1 MTAHGKTAPASL
13 KQTLDTR
20 HAADTP
26 VAFLNGNQALIRM
39 MLEQMRSD
47 AEAGLRTKAFVT
59 GYPGSPLG
67 SIDIALRQAKKTTEA
82 HGITHREAQN
92 EEFAVS
98 MLSGT
103 QMLDEHPH
111 PDVDG
116 VVGYWYGKGP
126 GLDRAGDA
134 LKHANFAG
142 TSRHG
147 AVVILSGE
155 DHEAK
160 SSTVPYQ
167 QDFSFEH
174 HGVPVLYPA
183 SIQEF
188 LDYGLHAA
196 AMSRYSGCWVALK
209 LVGTLCDG
217 GEVVRLHP
225 AGIPHRIPELEIAG
239 KPFAK
244 LANHR
249 FFPVTNVETERR
261 LYDERHAAVLA
272 YARANNLN
280 RIVRSSPGDRIGIIS
295 AGKSW
300 ADTLQALEDLGFDA
314 AQLQAQG
321 IRLAKVGLL
330 CPGDADFFREFAQG
344 LDTVI
349 VVEEKRDFLER
360 QVAAGIVGTTVGRLM
375 GKKDAAGERLFPIE
389 GGMTSDMVAERL
401 ARALVG
407 TVVLPQRGQARLQ
420 YLQQK
425 TAKRSTTLPARA
437 PNYCSGCP
445 HNVSTLLAPGQ
456 MAWGAPG
463 CHLFAALMDKPQKRV
478 EATTQLGGEGL
489 PWLGLAPYTSR
500 PHIVQN
506 VGDGSLFHSSYQ
518 NIRFAITTGANMTF
532 KLLINGVL
540 ANTGGQLA
548 VGASAIADLA
558 GRLIQDGATRVVL
571 VSKEPELYAK
581 LQLPTGL
588 VRRSPAELE
597 GTMKELSEVPGVT
610 IVIYDGACANE
621 KRRRQKRGLIAPT
634 SVFTFVNE
642 EVCENCGDC
651 GAKAN
656 CMSLQKVQTEF
667 GAKTQIHQS
676 TCNQDQA
683 CIQGECPSFVTVEV
697 EPGKGL
703 RKPAMPQIDVAT
715 IPAVE
720 LPKLNGPYHVYIP
733 GLGGSGVLTASAI
746 LAEAASM
753 HGLQVKTYDQTGAAQ
768 KWGAVLSSLILA
780 PADRPPLTNKVGIGK
795 ADLYLALDLLAA
807 VDANNLKCCDA
818 TRTRAVINSGVFPNG
833 DVIRDSRKTL
843 PVPELE
849 STVAAAAREGAAL
862 TLDARRIAESLFGDF
877 MMTNMVAIGAA
888 YQAGWLPIDVECIE
902 AAIALNGTQVEANTM
917 AFRAGR
923 LWVHAPQQ
931 LDAHD
936 TMRLR
941 PLADRTERLEAL
953 RAKGK
958 LHAFGSHDAQLA
970 KLPDAPREKVLL
982 RAVDLADYQDNAYAS
997 RYLERVTAVMQAEA
1011 AACGTAHDF
1020 EVTASVIDSLHKL
1033 MTYKDEYEVARLL
1046 TTSGFE
1052 QRVAALFSGSVRLR
1066 YNLQPPLARTLGLN
1080 GKVRMGGWMRP
1091 VLRGLATLKFLRGTA
1106 FDPFGSLIARR
1117 EERALIAWY
1126 EGVMREALALL
1137 DANNAASVAELL
1149 ALPMTIRGYEAV
1161 KSAAA
1166 VEAKAQADRLL
1177 YELKQP
1183 RTIPIQPVPLAA

>member
-1 MTAHGKTAPASL
+1 MTGSL
-13 KQTLDTR
+13 DAR
-20 HAADTP
+20 FEPDSP
-26 VAFLNGNQALIRM
+26 VAFLNGNHALIRM
-39 MLEQMRSD
+39 MTEQMRSD
-47 AEAGLRTKAFVT
+47 AAAGLRTKAFVT

-67 SIDIALRQAKKTTEA
+67 SIDIALRQARRTLDA
-82 HGITHREAQN
+82 HGITHRAAQN

-111 PDVDG
+111 PEVDG

-126 GLDRAGDA
+126 GLDRSGDV

-174 HGVPVLYPA
+174 HGMPVLYP
-183 SIQEF
+183 SCVQEF

-196 AMSRYSGCWVALK
+196 ALSRYSGCWVALK

-217 GEVVRLHP
+217 GEVVQLHP
-225 AGIPHRIPELEIAG
+225 AGITTRTPDLQIAG

-272 YARANNLN
+272 YSRANGLN
-280 RIVRSSPGDRIGIIS
+280 RIVRSSPEDRIGILS

-300 ADTLQALEDLGFDA
+300 ADTMQALEDLGLDA
-314 AQLQAQG
+314 RALEANG

-330 CPGDADFFREFAQG
+330 CPSDSTFFREFAEG
-344 LDTVI
+344 LESVI

-360 QVAAGIVGTTVGRLM
+360 QVAAGIVGTSVRALL
-375 GKKDAAGERLFPIE
+375 GKQDVDGTRLFPVE

-401 ARALVG
+401 GRVLARSI
-407 TVVLPQRGQARLQ
+407 TLPVRGRERVR

-425 TAKRSTTLPARA
+425 TVQRNPALPGRA

-478 EATTQLGGEGL
+478 EATTPLGGEGV

-506 VGDGSLFHSSYQ
+506 VGDGALFHSSYQ

-540 ANTGGQLA
+540 ANTGGQEA

-558 GRLIQDGATRVVL
+558 GRLLQDGASRVVL
-571 VSKEPELYAK
+571 VSKELAQYAK
-581 LQLPTGL
+581 VQLPAGL
-588 VRRSPAELE
+588 VRRSPDELE
-597 GTMKELSEVPGVT
+597 QSMKELSETQGVT
-610 IVIYDGACANE
+610 ILIYDGACANE
-621 KRRRQKRGLIAPT
+621 RRRRQKRGLLPAP

-656 CMSLQKVQTEF
+656 CMSLQKVPTEF

-703 RKPAMPQIDVAT
+703 RKPALPSIDAAGIPEIEPQALQ
-715 IPAVE
+715 A
-720 LPKLNGPYHVYIP
+720 PYHVYIP

-746 LAEAASM
+746 LAQAAAM
-753 HGLQVKTYDQTGAAQ
+753 QGLQVKTYDQTGASQ

-780 PADRPPLTNKVGIGK
+780 PADRPPHTNKVGIGK

-807 VDANNLKCCDA
+807 VDVSNLKCCDA
-818 TRTRAVINSGVFPNG
+818 ERTRSVINAGVFPNG
-833 DVIRDSRKTL
+833 EVIRDSRKAL
-843 PVPELE
+843 PTQELCE
-849 STVAAAAREGAAL
+849 TVAAAVREDGAL
-862 TLDARRIAESLFGDF
+862 TLDAQRIAEALFGDY

-888 YQAGWLPIDVECIE
+888 YQAGWLPIRAEWIE
-902 AAIALNGTQVEANTM
+902 AAIALNGTQVNANTT

-923 LWVHAPQQ
+923 LWVHAPERIQA
-931 LDAHD
+931 LG
-936 TMRLR
+936 TLRLQ
-941 PLADRTERLEAL
+941 PLADRTERLHAL
-953 RAKGK
+953 RSEGR
-958 LHAFGSHDAQLA
+958 LGELVAFEARLA
-970 KLPDAPREKVLL
+970 KLPTQLRDRVLL
-982 RAVDLADYQDNAYAS
+982 RSVDLADYQNMAYAV
-997 RYLERVTAVMQAEA
+997 RYLERVTSFVEAEA
-1011 AACGTAHDF
+1011 AARGERHAY
-1020 EVTASVIDSLHKL
+1020 EVTAAVADGLHK
-1033 MTYKDEYEVARLL
+1033 MMAYKDEYEVARLL
-1046 TTSGFE
+1046 TSSGFE
-1052 QRVAALFSGSVRLR
+1052 KRVADMFSGTVRLK
-1066 YNLQPPLARTLGLN
+1066 YNLQPPLARTLGLK
-1080 GKVRMGGWMRP
+1080 GKVRVGGWMYP
-1091 VLRGLATLKFLRGTA
+1091 MLKVLAALKVLRGTA
-1106 FDPFGSLIARR
+1106 LDPFGALQSRR
-1117 EERALIAWY
+1117 EERALLAWY
-1126 EGVMREALALL
+1126 ESVLAQGLELL
-1137 DANNAASVAELL
+1137 DGRNAAGVAELMR
-1149 ALPMTIRGYEAV
+1149 LPQAIRGYESV

-1166 VEAKAQADRLL
+1166 TEAKAEAQRLL
-1177 YELKQP
+1177 SGLKRP
-1183 RTIPIQPVPLAA
+1183 RSIEIVPVALAA